1 MAGNHADLPSI
12 GQLASPDE
20 TRCPLPHVACRRFL
34 VDLGLVKRDRAG
46 LRYFLNYP
54 KLADTLAP
62 EVLASADQLLGQAV
76 SS

>member
-1 MAGNHADLPSI
+1 
-12 GQLASPDE
+12 
-20 TRCPLPHVACRRFL
+20 VACRRFL